1 MKIRIILL
9 LLFLSGITYFQSALA
24 QAQLPEDLRQL
35 RDIPVFA
42 AEKYGQWAGSG
53 YGMVLETLGEGGN
66 ASLPVDETERFN
78 DLPSYRVRVT
88 GENGWWRF
96 ILAGQNWESYSIAP
110 YYANGA
116 LEFNVKGAAGE
127 EDFQVSISD
136 VVHGRDPLTLPSNE
150 IPVSSLLTVSDEWQQ
165 VRIPLTT
172 LLPEPG
178 DFNLEQMYTVD
189 FSSVSGSPMTFWLAD
204 IKFTSPDREPAFP
217 PIKLNQLGYL
227 PAAAKVALI
236 TGFADELEV
245 QPGDT
250 FEVRE
255 LLGNQVVYE
264 GELTLAADEDP
275 VVSGE
280 RILAADFS
288 DLTTPGDYY
297 LALDTARADR
307 SPSFTI
313 GDDIYGRFLAD
324 TQRYFYLQRSGLAL
338 EAQYAGQFARGAGH
352 PQDASAEFRSG
363 VLAARNVAGGWYDAG
378 DFGKY
383 VNAGATAVS
392 DLLWAYELFPN
403 QFPDG
408 QTNIPESG
416 NGLPDLLDEVR
427 WELDWIL
434 KMQDPD
440 SGGFY
445 HMVQPTEDGTIPAAR
460 GPRYI
465 EDEEGS
471 RTNVRPTSTSA
482 SAVAALAQAA
492 LVYAPFD
499 ADYAAILQSAA
510 ESGWQYLEDN
520 PDGVAA
526 VPGPYSD
533 DQDDDER
540 FWAAAALYRLTG
552 EAVYNDHIKAVYQD
566 VPTFFTS
573 EDDNAYGVSIMG
585 MVGWLNYAYSAN
597 PDPEAITYFAD
608 MFTNWSARM
617 ADRWQASPWKLALL
631 DEDFYWGSNYV
642 TLTTPLVMLVGARAL
657 GLEEDTAVSIS
668 QDALNYLLGTN
679 PLRFSYVSG
688 YGEDSLRQ
696 PFSQQWSNDGLPDVP
711 PGILAGGPNA
721 YTNPLLYSNFAA
733 KRYVDSQAAWSTNE
747 HTIYW
752 NSTLV
757 FHAALAAQLANP
769 AGLAPAQPVGS
780 VQATAVA
787 QLPPTPVPE
796 VVEAAEGE
804 TAVAVPTPAAN
815 VVPSV
820 VEVPASSTLTYILY
834 ALISL
839 NVLALLGLILVAAY
853 LRRILARLPKAP
865 GKEEG

>member
-1 MKIRIILL
+1 MLIGSASLL
-9 LLFLSGITYFQSALA
+9 QPTAA
-24 QAQLPEDLRQL
+24 QTAVTTSRQL

-42 AEKYGQWAGSG
+42 DEKNGQWAGSG
-53 YGMVLETLGEGGN
+53 QGMTLETIGSGGN

-78 DLPSYRVRVT
+78 ELPSYRVNVT
-88 GENGWWRF
+88 GENGWWSF
-96 ILAGQNWESYSIAP
+96 ILAGHDWESYSLAP

-116 LEFNVKGAAGE
+116 LEFNVRGAAGA

-136 VVHGRDPLTLPSNE
+136 IVYGRDPLTQPSTK
-150 IPVSSLLTVSDEWQQ
+150 ITLSSLFTVSQEWQH
-165 VRIPLTT
+165 VRIPLTA
-172 LLPEPG
+172 LLPDPG
-178 DFNLEQMYTVD
+178 GFNLAQMYTVD
-189 FSSVSGSPMTFWLAD
+189 FASVNGSPMTFWLND
-204 IKFTSPDREPAFP
+204 IKFTSPDPEPGFP
-217 PIKLNQLGYL
+217 PIKVNQLGYL
-227 PAAAKVALI
+227 PGAPKVALV
-236 TGFADELEV
+236 TGFADELAA
-245 QPGDT
+245 QPGDS

-255 LLGNQVVYE
+255 LVGNRVAYA

-280 RILAADFS
+280 RLLAADFS
-288 DLTTPGDYY
+288 ELTAPGDYY
-297 LALDTARADR
+297 LALDTPRADR
-307 SPSFTI
+307 SPAFTV
-313 GDDIYGRFLAD
+313 GDGIYGRLLTDA
-324 TQRYFYLQRSGLAL
+324 QRYFYLQRSGVAL

-352 PQDASAEFRSG
+352 LQDASAEFRSG
-363 VLAARNVAGGWYDAG
+363 VLAPRNVAGGWYDAG

-408 QTNIPESG
+408 QNNIPESG

-427 WELDWIL
+427 WELDWLL

-460 GPRYI
+460 GTRYI
-465 EDEEGS
+465 EDEQDGQ
-471 RTNVRPTSTSA
+471 TNVRPTSTTG
-482 SAVAALAQAA
+482 SAVAALAHAA

-499 ADYAAILQSAA
+499 ADYAAILQAAA
-510 ESGWQYLEDN
+510 ESGWAYLAAN
-520 PDGVAA
+520 PDGVPP

-533 DQDDDER
+533 NDDSDDR

-552 EAVYNDHIKAVYQD
+552 DPAYDDYVKAVYQD
-566 VPTFFTS
+566 VPTFFTT
-573 EDDNAYGVSIMG
+573 ETDNAYGVGIMG
-585 MVGWLNYAYSAN
+585 MVGWLNYASSAN
-597 PDPEAITYFAD
+597 PDPEVMAYFAD
-608 MFTNWSARM
+608 IFTGWSARM
-617 ADRWQASPWKLALL
+617 AERWQASPWKLTLL

-688 YGEDSLRQ
+688 YGEDSLRY

-721 YTNPLLYSNFAA
+721 YNNTLLFSNFAG

-769 AGLAPAQPVGS
+769 AGVAPAQPVGS

-787 QLPPTPVPE
+787 QLPSTPVPE
-796 VVEAAEGE
+796 VEEAAEEE
-804 TAVAVPTPAAN
+804 TAVAVPAPAAD

-820 VEVPASSTLTYILY
+820 VEGPASPTLTYILY
-834 ALISL
+834 ALVSL
-839 NVLALLGLILVAAY
+839 NVLALLSLVVLVVY
-853 LRRILARLPKAP
+853 LRRILARLPKP
-865 GKEEG
+865 TQEEGD